1 MNQVSRIQ
9 GLFKIFRKDLEN
21 IEIIFE
27 SKWEILRYKSNI
39 SRMKSWFLYP
49 NRAKL
54 HYRYESSVKDSGIIQ
69 NIQKRLRKYLKLFLK
84 VNGRFYDIS
93 PISQGWNRDFCI
105 HNRAKLHYRYE
116 SSVKDSG
123 IFQNIQKR
131 LRKYLKLF
139 LKVNGRFYDISPISQ
154 GWNRDFCI
162 IIVRNYIIDMNQVSR
177 IQGFFKIFRKDL
189 ENIWNYFWK

>member
-21 IEIIFE
+21 IWNIFESKWRFYDISPISQGWNRDFCILIVRNYIIDMNQVSRIQGLFKIFRKDLENICNIFE

-39 SRMKSWFLYP
+39 SRMKSLFLYP
-49 NRAKL
+49 
-54 HYRYESSVKDSGIIQ
+54 
-69 NIQKRLRKYLKLFLK
+69 
-84 VNGRFYDIS
+84 
-93 PISQGWNRDFCI
+93 
-105 HNRAKLHYRYE
+105 NRAKLHYRYE

-162 IIVRNYIIDMNQVSR
+162 LIVRNYIIDMNQVSR
-177 IQGFFKIFRKDL
+177 IQGFSKYSEKT
-189 ENIWNYFWK
+189 